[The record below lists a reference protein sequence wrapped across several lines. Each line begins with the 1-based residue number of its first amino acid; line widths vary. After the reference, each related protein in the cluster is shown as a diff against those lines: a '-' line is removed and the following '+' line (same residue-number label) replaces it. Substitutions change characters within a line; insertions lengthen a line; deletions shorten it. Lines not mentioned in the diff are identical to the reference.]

1 VSEVVVYHH
10 SLGLTD
16 GVRSFAEAL
25 RAAGHTVHT
34 PDLYDWKTFENVE
47 EGMAHAEELGFPHEI
62 VGRGRAAA
70 ESLAADVYYVG
81 FSMGALPAQSL
92 AQTKP
97 GARGLV
103 LAYGA
108 LPLGEWGDNWPAE
121 WPDGVAL
128 QLHSTEGDE
137 DVEIMQGLAETV
149 PGAELFLYPGP
160 DHLFAERDDNQR
172 ELLVQRVRTFLSDSP
187 SAS

>member
-1 VSEVVVYHH
+1 VSDVIVYHH

-16 GVRSFAEAL
+16 GIRSFADAL

-34 PDLYDWKTFENVE
+34 PDLYEGRTFETIE
-47 EGMAHAEELGFPHEI
+47 DGMAHAEELGFPDEI
-62 VGRGRAAA
+62 VRRGKAAA
-70 ESLAADVYYVG
+70 DSLPSDAYYVG
-81 FSMGALPAQSL
+81 FSLGAMPAQSL
-92 AQTKP
+92 AQTRP

-108 LPLGEWGDNWPAE
+108 LPLGQWGPNWPAE

-137 DVEIMQGLAETV
+137 DVEIMQELTQTV

-160 DHLFAERDDNQR
+160 DHLFAEHDDRQR
-172 ELLVQRVRTFLSDSP
+172 QLLVERVLAFLG
-187 SAS
+187 

>member
-1 VSEVVVYHH
+1 MSDVVVFHH

-16 GVRSFAEAL
+16 GVRLFADAL
-25 RAAGHTVHT
+25 RAAGHTVHS
-34 PDLYDWKTFENVE
+34 PDLYDGRTFETVE
-47 EGMAHAEELGFPHEI
+47 EGMAHAEELGFPMGI
-62 VGRGRAAA
+62 VERGRAAA
-70 ESLAADVYYVG
+70 EALPADVYYVG

-108 LPLGEWGDNWPAE
+108 LPLGEWGENWPAE
-121 WPDGVAL
+121 WPDGVSL

-137 DVEIMQGLAETV
+137 DVEIMQGLTATV

-172 ELLVQRVRTFLSDSP
+172 ELLQQRVLAFLAD
-187 SAS
+187 

>member
-1 VSEVVVYHH
+1 VSDVVVYHH

-16 GVRSFAEAL
+16 GVRRFADAL
-25 RAAGHTVHT
+25 RAGGHVVHT
-34 PDLYDWKTFENVE
+34 PDLYDGKTFETVE
-47 EGMAHAEELGFPHEI
+47 EGMAHAEELGFPTEI
-62 VGRGRAAA
+62 VERGRAAA
-70 ESLAADVYYVG
+70 ESLPADVYYVG

-92 AQTKP
+92 AQTSA

-108 LPLGEWGDNWPAE
+108 LPLGQWGENWPAE
-121 WPDGVAL
+121 WPEGVAL

-137 DVEIMQGLAETV
+137 DVEIMQGLAKTV

-160 DHLFAERDDNQR
+160 DHLFAEHDAEQR
-172 ELLVQRVRTFLSDSP
+172 ELLVERVLAFLEQ
-187 SAS
+187 

>member
-1 VSEVVVYHH
+1 MSEVVVYHH

-16 GVRSFAEAL
+16 GVRRFADAL

-34 PDLYDWKTFENVE
+34 PDLYEGRTFATVE
-47 EGMAHAEELGFPHEI
+47 EGMAHAEELGFPTAI
-62 VGRGRAAA
+62 VERGRAAA
-70 ESLAADVYYVG
+70 ESLPDDVYYVG
-81 FSMGALPAQSL
+81 FSMGSLPAQSL
-92 AQTKP
+92 AQTRP

-108 LPLGEWGDNWPAE
+108 LPLGQWGDNWPAE
-121 WPDGVAL
+121 WPAGVAL

-137 DVEIMQGLAETV
+137 DVEIMQGLAATV

-160 DHLFAERDDNQR
+160 DHLFAEHDDQQR
-172 ELLVQRVRTFLSDSP
+172 ELLVRRVLAFLG
-187 SAS
+187 

>member
-1 VSEVVVYHH
+1 MSEVVVYHH

-34 PDLYDWKTFENVE
+34 PDLYDGKTFENVE

-81 FSMGALPAQSL
+81 FSM
-92 AQTKP
+92 
-97 GARGLV
+97 
-103 LAYGA
+103 GA